1 MKQGE
6 MFSDLALE
14 QQYDNMV
21 KALNM
26 KKQTAVEWLFRKL
39 WDEPKDKLTW
49 YALLKLAKEM
59 DKEQK
64 LEVSKA
70 GCFST
75 FEFEQYY
82 NETYNNDAK
91 RKS

>member
-1 MKQGE
+1 M
-6 MFSDLALE
+6 
-14 QQYDNMV
+14 
-21 KALNM
+21 
-26 KKQTAVEWLFRKL
+26 KQTAVEWLISKL
-39 WDEPKDKLTW
+39 IEHGD
-49 YALLKLAKEM
+49 LKENWRSEQFFNQAKQM

-82 NETYNNDAK
+82 NETYNT
-91 RKS
+91 